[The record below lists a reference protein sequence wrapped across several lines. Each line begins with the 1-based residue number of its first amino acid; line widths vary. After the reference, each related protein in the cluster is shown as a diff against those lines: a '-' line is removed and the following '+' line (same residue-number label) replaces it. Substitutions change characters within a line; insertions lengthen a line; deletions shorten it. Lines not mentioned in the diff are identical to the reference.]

1 MLHQLKV
8 AGITPL
14 STVDYPD
21 LLSSV
26 IYTQGCPLRC
36 GYCHNPHL
44 ISAKSSADTI
54 TWDSVLSFLQ
64 QRIGFLQG
72 VVFSG
77 GEPTL
82 QQGLPQALEAVK
94 QLGFKVGLHTS
105 GVYPDKLAA
114 IIANI
119 DWIGLDV
126 KALPED
132 YASVCGRPG
141 MAKAVDESISIMLS
155 SKIDY
160 EVRLTLHPLDIDE
173 ERIVR
178 LLDRLYAMGVKV
190 CVIQLA
196 RGGNTLNP
204 VYHSIQKP
212 FNLAR
217 IRQLVAS
224 FTNRFE
230 RVWIREN

>member
-1 MLHQLKV
+1 MLHQLKI
-8 AGITPL
+8 AGLTPL

-21 LLSSV
+21 ILSSV

-44 ISAKSSADTI
+44 ISAKPGKGAL
-54 TWDSVLSFLQ
+54 TWDSVLRFLQ
-64 QRIGFLQG
+64 LRLGFLQG

-77 GEPTL
+77 GEPTF
-82 QQGLPQALEAVK
+82 QQGLPQAIKEVK
-94 QLGFKVGLHTS
+94 TLGFKIGLHTS

-114 IIANI
+114 IITNI

-132 YASVCGRPG
+132 YASVCGRSG
-141 MAKAVDESISIMLS
+141 MAKSVDKSISIMLS
-155 SKIDY
+155 SNSDY
-160 EVRLTLHPLDIDE
+160 EVRLTLHPVDIDE
-173 ERIVR
+173 ERLVKLLER
-178 LLDRLYAMGVKV
+178 LCTQGVKV

-196 RGGNTLNP
+196 RGGNTLSP
-204 VYHSIQKP
+204 VYHSIKNP

-217 IRQLVAS
+217 IKLIVAS
-224 FTNRFE
+224 FTSRFE
-230 RVWIREN
+230 KIWIRDN